1 MSFGVNY
8 EPMNGLTLNPVIKI
22 YNKHYADFD
31 PAARD
36 DATDDS
42 DAYQLPGVTLID
54 LHARYALNVANL
66 PMEIGFH
73 LLNLTDATYVSDAQD
88 GSDHDEASTKVFYGL
103 GMRFNI
109 NLNVRF

>member
-1 MSFGVNY
+1 
-8 EPMNGLTLNPVIKI
+8 MNMLKRQVL
-22 YNKHYADFD
+22 
-31 PAARD
+31 
-36 DATDDS
+36 
-42 DAYQLPGVTLID
+42 QLMQKLFQ
-54 LHARYALNVANL
+54 
-66 PMEIGFH
+66 FH